1 MAHATPIDPAKDTA
15 EAALARGNLQLA
27 EFLCRD
33 RLERGDGDLLTWRTL
48 AEIATRAGVHHVA
61 ADCWQAARQIAPHDP
76 AVLAA
81 WHAAR
86 VAQQRSDA
94 ARSARSSPR
103 YLLIKA
109 WGYGF
114 WSDLDH
120 VLSMLLLA
128 DLTGRI
134 PVVRWGRNSL
144 FRAPDADNAFT
155 AFFEPVSPACLTD
168 LQQPGQ
174 RYFPA
179 KWSASKLADEDV
191 GKWEGPGSRCT
202 GLHLLGRDEEV
213 VVSDFHTKVHDLM
226 PWIPADSPYAGLTRS
241 QIYRAIVQK
250 YLRLKPHLAQRV
262 DGLWAERLKGRHW
275 LAVHVR
281 GSDKVHEIRHL
292 HEVNEAYYGAIDKI
306 LSVNPALSIF
316 LLTDSAPM
324 LACFQERYGDRIL
337 SLDVIRSSSQTGVHY
352 AGHSGVE
359 VGEQVILDAWLAAR
373 CDFFLGNGGSN
384 VSVGIRH
391 LKSWPDGTFFLIG
404 EDFLGQRNK
413 TLHTW

>member
-94 ARSARSSPR
+94 ARNARSSPR

-144 FRAPDADNAFT
+144 FRSPDADNAFT

-174 RYFPA
+174 RYFPG

-352 AGHSGVE
+352 AGHAGVE

>member
-128 DLTGRI
+128 DLIAR
-134 PVVRWGRNSL
+134 L
-144 FRAPDADNAFT
+144 ALAPAELPIGIVT
-155 AFFEPVSPACLTD
+155 ALIGAPFFL
-168 LQQPGQ
+168 
-174 RYFPA
+174 Y
-179 KWSASKLADEDV
+179 
-191 GKWEGPGSRCT
+191 
-202 GLHLLGRDEEV
+202 LL
-213 VVSDFHTKVHDLM
+213 
-226 PWIPADSPYAGLTRS
+226 
-241 QIYRAIVQK
+241 
-250 YLRLKPHLAQRV
+250 
-262 DGLWAERLKGRHW
+262 
-275 LAVHVR
+275 VR
-281 GSDKVHEIRHL
+281 G
-292 HEVNEAYYGAIDKI
+292 
-306 LSVNPALSIF
+306 
-316 LLTDSAPM
+316 
-324 LACFQERYGDRIL
+324 
-337 SLDVIRSSSQTGVHY
+337 RS
-352 AGHSGVE
+352 
-359 VGEQVILDAWLAAR
+359 
-373 CDFFLGNGGSN
+373 
-384 VSVGIRH
+384 
-391 LKSWPDGTFFLIG
+391 
-404 EDFLGQRNK
+404 
-413 TLHTW
+413 